1 MTITRVRG
9 FTLTDGRSILD
20 KPLIDLTGKPDIEY
34 RDRLGEAFRYTAAEL
49 IAAGYTTVPD
59 YLTID
64 AVYILR
70 LRTVKKQP

>member
-20 KPLIDLTGKPDIEY
+20 KPLIDLTGEPDIEY
-34 RDRLGEAFRYTAAEL
+34 RDHLGEVFRYPAAEL
-49 IAAGYTTVPD
+49 IVVGYTTVPG
-59 YLTID
+59 YLTVD

-70 LRTVKKQP
+70 PNKPPSQL